1 MRRLDPSPPEVRAV
15 AADRLK
21 FLLGGPDRSGPP
33 VRAEAPAGAEELE
46 DAPAASGRAA
56 LVGPGFIRAH
66 VTVVTVLVL
75 LGLVGAG
82 WALFRARPV
91 AVTAPGAAV
100 PVSTVAPGAPG
111 GPASATAA
119 ATPGPAQIVVHVVG
133 AVRRPGLVEL
143 ADGAR
148 VQDALDAAGG
158 LTRDA
163 RPGRLNLAQLLADGQ
178 QMVIGTARNPGSE
191 VRDQAAPPAAT
202 AGSSAG
208 PRGTA
213 VLDLNRAGPTELE
226 QLPGVGPVT
235 AAAIVAWRT
244 QHGRFSTVA
253 ELQQVDGIGPKT
265 YAQIAPHVR
274 V

>member
-1 MRRLDPSPPEVRAV
+1 M
-15 AADRLK
+15 AADRLQ
-21 FLLGGPDRSGPP
+21 FLLGGTERSGPP
-33 VRAEAPAGAEELE
+33 ARAETAAGLEELE
-46 DAPAASGRAA
+46 DAPAAPGRTA
-56 LVGPGFIRAH
+56 LVGPGFTRAH

-75 LGLVGAG
+75 LGLLGAG

-91 AVTAPGAAV
+91 AVAAPGAAV
-100 PVSTVAPGAPG
+100 PVSTTTPVGPG
-111 GPASATAA
+111 GSAPATTAA
-119 ATPGPAQIVVHVVG
+119 TSGPARIVVHVVG

-143 ADGAR
+143 AEGAR

-158 LTRDA
+158 LTRAA
-163 RPGRLNLAQLLADGQ
+163 RPGRLNLAQLLVDGQ
-178 QMVIGTARNPGSE
+178 QVVIGTADDPGSE
-191 VRDQAAPPAAT
+191 VRDQTGAPATT

-208 PRGTA
+208 PRGGA
-213 VLDLNRAGPTELE
+213 VLDLNRAGQTELE

-244 QHGRFSTVA
+244 QHGRFSTIA